1 MSFNFLKEDF
11 NYLFEGN
18 KINISSLDV
27 LLSTENNGF
36 ILNHNISAIENI
48 LNFLKN
54 SDKNIFILNGF
65 MGAGKTYVADFVLDF
80 IPEDVLIFRNSYRE
94 AINTDDILLSMF
106 KDFSIYHNEKQ
117 IILPKTDTNVFSE
130 KIITYIKYCN
140 APMLFIFDSFEINM
154 RNKDTQKDIL
164 DFINYLSRFEKIK
177 ILICSR
183 SFHVEDLIS
192 SNVASNYSI
201 VSLSQN
207 DVFNYLNENSITGTN
222 FEIEEFY
229 KATRGHYLL
238 LELSVLIIQLLNYDL
253 NLFLNEY
260 KKSTKNFLDFLIDK
274 ILKMTSD
281 KYIKL
286 LVFLSLIR
294 HGVNSEFLIFQ
305 QLAQVDDIEFL
316 IQKRVLTEKFG
327 KYYLK
332 DYIRNEFTKSISIET
347 KLAAHNYLIQI
358 YENELPLK
366 PFERPLFLSRQTM
379 RQEIAYHKTRIATLE
394 EESAKTGRAKKADGN
409 EFNYLRYSKISG
421 YDNEVKAP
429 QQSLSAKRTKRPA
442 KINNFSDNDSL
453 LLNVISKNNK
463 IEKEFENIS
472 GYSGINSGNL
482 TTDTVTNST
491 IPQTMDE
498 YIEIAENYFKAY
510 NYSNAITY
518 FNQALLYSNE
528 PDYEVKSVSIF
539 EKLAL
544 CHKKIQNTDEA
555 EKFYN
560 KIYSTCVKTDL
571 LKAINALISSAK
583 MYSETYKFDK
593 AKEIYN
599 RILYSDIVI
608 PDTLKA
614 RIFLDTA
621 EIEDNNTNFNSAI
634 LYVKKAVSIAE
645 KLSDNAL
652 LAECYFKYALFHDD
666 INDLDTAVTYYLRCI
681 QSLNNPA
688 ENHFISS
695 AYSNLAEISMFNKN
709 ISAAK
714 MYYELSINA
723 DETQNNYEGLYYTH
737 LKFASVF
744 EKDDPQKAFELLSK
758 ALTYAKKTDDVRF
771 VITAYLSVGDFYLL
785 QKDLKNSL
793 KSYCIAKTFAPK
805 NAYDELNQ
813 KLELR
818 FEKIK
823 SLISHSEYDNLLND
837 IKNKK

>member
-1 MSFNFLKEDF
+1 MSFDFLKENF

-18 KINISSLDV
+18 KVNVSSLDV

-36 ILNHNISAIENI
+36 ILNHNIAAIENI
-48 LNFLKN
+48 LNFLRN

-65 MGAGKTYVADFVLDF
+65 MGAGKTYVADFILDF
-80 IPEDVLIFRNSYRE
+80 ISDDVLIFRNSYQE

-106 KDFSIYHNEKQ
+106 KDFSIYHNEKH

-130 KIITYIKYCN
+130 KIMTYIKYCN

-154 RNKDTQKDIL
+154 RSKDTQKDIL
-164 DFINYLSRFEKIK
+164 DFINYLSRFEKVK

-192 SNVASNYSI
+192 SNVACNYAI
-201 VSLSQN
+201 VSLSSN
-207 DVFNYLNENSITGTN
+207 DVINYLNENSITGTN
-222 FEIEEFY
+222 FEIDEFY

-238 LELSVLIIQLLNYDL
+238 LELSVLIIRLLNYNL

-274 ILKMTSD
+274 ILRMTAD

-286 LVFLSLIR
+286 FVFLALIR

-305 QLAQVDDIEFL
+305 QLAQIDDIEFL
-316 IQKRVLTEKFG
+316 MQKRVLAEKFG

-332 DYIRNEFTKSISIET
+332 DYIKNEFTKSISIET
-347 KLAAHNYLIQI
+347 KLAVHNYLIQI

-379 RQEIAYHKTRIATLE
+379 RQEIAYHRARITALE
-394 EESAKTGRAKKADGN
+394 EASAKTGRAKNADGN

-421 YDNEVKAP
+421 YDNDANVPK
-429 QQSLSAKRTKRPA
+429 QSLSAKRTKRSRTGSN
-442 KINNFSDNDSL
+442 ISNNDSL
-453 LLNVISKNNK
+453 LLNIVSKDNK
-463 IEKEFENIS
+463 IEKELENIS
-472 GYSGINSGNL
+472 TYSDVNSEELTKDINSGAP
-482 TTDTVTNST
+482 V
-491 IPQTMDE
+491 PQTMDE

-518 FNQALLYSNE
+518 FNQALLYSND
-528 PDYEVKSVSIF
+528 PDYEVKSVSVF

-544 CHKKIQNTDEA
+544 CHKKIQNTEEA
-555 EKFYN
+555 EKYYN
-560 KIYSTCVKTDL
+560 KIYSRCLKSDL
-571 LKAINALISSAK
+571 QKSINALISSAK
-583 MYSETYKFDK
+583 MYSEVYKFDK

-599 RILYSDIVI
+599 RILYSDISV
-608 PDTLKA
+608 PDNLKTG
-614 RIFLDTA
+614 IFLDMA
-621 EIEDNNTNFNSAI
+621 EIEDNNANFNSAI
-634 LYVKKAVSIAE
+634 LFVQKAVSIAE
-645 KLSDNAL
+645 KLSDNTL

-666 INDLDTAVTYYLRCI
+666 LNDLDTAVNYYLRCI
-681 QSLNNPA
+681 QSLNNPLQ
-688 ENHFISS
+688 NHFISS
-695 AYSNLAEISMFNKN
+695 SYANLAEIALFNKN

-723 DETQNNYEGLYYTH
+723 DEIQNNYEGLYYTH
-737 LKFASVF
+737 LKFASLF

-758 ALTYAKKTDDVRF
+758 AITYAKKTDDVRF

-805 NAYDELNQ
+805 NSYDELNQ

-823 SLISHSEYDNLLND
+823 SLVSASEYDNLLND